1 MRGKVPLG
9 VRLLSAFST
18 EPDRDAIT
26 PAQIIEL
33 REAQNRRRRSALG
46 RTTTG
51 RPHRGAH
58 ITSSALDL
66 PDRRLQVRAYQPEH
80 TGSGTT
86 TAKRAARR

>member
-9 VRLLSAFST
+9 VRLPAACST

-46 RTTTG
+46 RTATD
-51 RPHRGAH
+51 RPDRGAH
-58 ITSSALDL
+58 ITTSALDL
-66 PDRRLQVRAYQPEH
+66 PGRRLQVRAYQPEH
-80 TGSGTT
+80 TDSGTT
-86 TAKRAARR
+86 TTKRAARQ